1 MADTWW
7 CGGGTWHMLQ
17 GQGMPPQCWKPPP
30 PPLPPAPEDSRSPK
44 PAAPG
49 PCFGGRTL
57 EEIWRAATPTLTT
70 FPTIRVGGDVWGE
83 RSLAAA
89 RRRARQ
95 VLRVNLEPVVR
106 LRRFPVPRA

>member
-1 MADTWW
+1 
-7 CGGGTWHMLQ
+7 
-17 GQGMPPQCWKPPP
+17 
-30 PPLPPAPEDSRSPK
+30 K
-44 PAAPG
+44 PADPE

-70 FPTIRVGGDVWGE
+70 FPTIRVGGDVWSE

-95 VLRVNLEPVVR
+95 ILRVNLEPVVR